1 MPQKTDA
8 PEKMGGEGSCKF
20 CKIAVALVYESRNI
34 GRFKISAVVDFCLL
48 FACFNERARGFPG
61 KKVYAAMAGRLPYQ
75 LPSCRINWLI
85 SNSRR
90 NSTLSHLI
98 DLY

>member
-1 MPQKTDA
+1 MNQ
-8 PEKMGGEGSCKF
+8 EISE
-20 CKIAVALVYESRNI
+20 VQNI
-34 GRFKISAVVDFCLL
+34 SSGRFCLL

-75 LPSCRINWLI
+75 LPSGRINCLI

-90 NSTLSHLI
+90 NRTLSHPI